1 MRRICIGTQRGRNEE
16 SEIFR
21 GGTTLKGDSVSTL
34 GTAHIYLEKFRLRAW
49 LLYCDRSAMPSPT
62 HPLKQV
68 AVASRTTSRE
78 CSPCHRTLTACASN
92 APSASIWSSVSAD
105 ASPPR
110 AVACAT
116 YLGRRRTSRHVSVSE
131 VERCLPR
138 AFRNFS
144 LKPPLLR
151 AEQHHPHTEGSLG
164 SAGLALGRSPGGQ
177 QPRQQLLRMMCMPLG
192 ASPQQRSAAAWLLPG
207 GRRLCGG
214 AARPS
219 CCARW
224 RGQGAAAA
232 PHGRGTRQGASGPTP
247 PRPPA
252 SPLCPGSARPGLS
265 PPCDTRS
272 RDTAAPLPC
281 GAAGKGGRLQK
292 HLVPKR
298 AAPQSTAAPCV
309 VCARASR
316 VTQAPRQDATC
327 KVSARAFQHR
337 GVQSPSEAFA
347 RLSPALPLA
356 EAPARAPRTP
366 WRRRTW
372 RGTRA
377 GTPQARHLRPPPRK
391 PARRAWR
398 AGGRKTGIT
407 SRSCIRVLS

>member
-1 MRRICIGTQRGRNEE
+1 MPAT
-16 SEIFR
+16 
-21 GGTTLKGDSVSTL
+21 
-34 GTAHIYLEKFRLRAW
+34 RL
-49 LLYCDRSAMPSPT
+49 
-62 HPLKQV
+62 PL
-68 AVASRTTSRE
+68 
-78 CSPCHRTLTACASN
+78 
-92 APSASIWSSVSAD
+92 
-105 ASPPR
+105 PP
-110 AVACAT
+110 
-116 YLGRRRTSRHVSVSE
+116 
-131 VERCLPR
+131 
-138 AFRNFS
+138 
-144 LKPPLLR
+144 PPPPIPR

-177 QPRQQLLRMMCMPLG
+177 QPRQQLLRICMPLG

-232 PHGRGTRQGASGPTP
+232 PTGEGQGKREWPAP

-298 AAPQSTAAPCV
+298 AVPQSTAAPCV

-316 VTQAPRQDATC
+316 VTQAPQQDATC

-337 GVQSPSEAFA
+337 VCNPPQRRSRGSPLLSPSPRRRPARHALPGGVELGGVLERA
-347 RLSPALPLA
+347 RL
-356 EAPARAPRTP
+356 
-366 WRRRTW
+366 
-372 RGTRA
+372 
-377 GTPQARHLRPPPRK
+377 
-391 PARRAWR
+391 RRAICGR
-398 AGGRKTGIT
+398 RHGSPLGGHGARGAGRLASPRLFAIFYFVGEAGYR
-407 SRSCIRVLS
+407 

>member
-1 MRRICIGTQRGRNEE
+1 
-16 SEIFR
+16 
-21 GGTTLKGDSVSTL
+21 
-34 GTAHIYLEKFRLRAW
+34 
-49 LLYCDRSAMPSPT
+49 MPSPT

-138 AFRNFS
+138 AFFPS
-144 LKPPLLR
+144 SSPPTSR
-151 AEQHHPHTEGSLG
+151 ALNNTIRHTEGSLG

-177 QPRQQLLRMMCMPLG
+177 QPRQQLLRMMCMPPG

-232 PHGRGTRQGASGPTP
+232 PHGRGTRQGANGPAP

-337 GVQSPSEAFA
+337 VCNPPQRRSRGSPLLSPSPRRRPARHALPGGVELGGVLERA
-347 RLSPALPLA
+347 RL
-356 EAPARAPRTP
+356 
-366 WRRRTW
+366 
-372 RGTRA
+372 
-377 GTPQARHLRPPPRK
+377 
-391 PARRAWR
+391 RRAICGR
-398 AGGRKTGIT
+398 RHGSPLGGHGARGAGRLA
-407 SRSCIRVLS
+407 SPRLASFDRVLSFGRQCERSTAWIMLCVGQLSI